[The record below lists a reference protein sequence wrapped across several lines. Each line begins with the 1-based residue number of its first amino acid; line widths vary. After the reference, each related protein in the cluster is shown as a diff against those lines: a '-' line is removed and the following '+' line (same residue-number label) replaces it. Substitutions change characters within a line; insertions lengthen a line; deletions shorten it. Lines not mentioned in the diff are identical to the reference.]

1 MPQEEEEE
9 EDEDDDDEQ
18 CDWNAS
24 TDPTKRLKQSRYRL
38 FSNRKYNTMVPR

>member
-1 MPQEEEEE
+1 MPREEEQE
-9 EDEDDDDEQ
+9 EDEEDDEQ